1 MPHLCPPPPL
11 VHSIHPKLRWY
22 SNRVILLRIFFHTYE
37 VLEVLESVC
46 RLIWIRSY
54 EQAIDHVHNLSANI
68 VILWPPS
75 APSRSHPAFL
85 MVQKRVAIR
94 KTGIFLYPNNGWLVH
109 CIDVTKHSSPTVTS
123 VFVIRQSYEFLSK
136 EKYKTRVVV
145 NIAAKYHLVIL
156 CVAAW
161 SRKAREFTLFLS
173 AKKFYFWAL
182 DRSWP
187 FWIPFPT
194 LTELGRMCPSNNI
207 EMQSQWLT
215 S

>member
-1 MPHLCPPPPL
+1 VC
-11 VHSIHPKLRWY
+11 VC
-22 SNRVILLRIFFHTYE
+22 VC
-37 VLEVLESVC
+37 VLWFN
-46 RLIWIRSY
+46 WIRSY

-75 APSRSHPAFL
+75 APSQSHPAFL

-94 KTGIFLYPNNGWLVH
+94 KTAIFLYPNNGWLVH
-109 CIDVTKHSSPTVTS
+109 CIYVTKHSSPTVTS
-123 VFVIRQSYEFLSK
+123 VFVIRQSYKFLSK

-161 SRKAREFTLFLS
+161 SRKAREFTFFSFLFFYQLI
-173 AKKFYFWAL
+173 KKFYFVAP

-187 FWIPFPT
+187 FCIPFPT
-194 LTELGRMCPSNNI
+194 LTEHGRMCPSNNI
-207 EMQSQWLT
+207 VMQSQWLT